1 MSKTVD
7 RINGIKLKGID
18 DIDYIAAIR
27 RLAGKELSEKDK
39 EDCKKFDQLC
49 DEVAD
54 GKKSK

>member
-7 RINGIKLKGID
+7 RINGIKLKVVD

-27 RLAGKELSEKDK
+27 RMAGKELSEKDM
-39 EDCKKFDQLC
+39 EECKKFDQLC

>member
-1 MSKTVD
+1 MSKVANKMD
-7 RINGIKLKGID
+7 GIKLKGVD

-27 RLAGKELSEKDK
+27 RMAGKELSEKDM
-39 EDCKKFDQLC
+39 EECKKFDQLC

>member
-7 RINGIKLKGID
+7 RINGIKLKGVD

-27 RLAGKELSEKDK
+27 RMAGKELSEKDM
-39 EDCKKFDQLC
+39 EECKKFDQLC

>member
-1 MSKTVD
+1 MSKVANKMD
-7 RINGIKLKGID
+7 GIKLKGVD

-39 EDCKKFDQLC
+39 EECKKFDQLC
-49 DEVAD
+49 DKIVD